1 MRLKILAVA
10 LLTASACAR
19 SSSPVTPS
27 QGLQSPLRFSGT
39 VSALQGGHIGGP
51 IAGAEFTVVKG
62 VNLNAKTVS
71 DSTGHYV
78 FDMRESGRFTFVLSA
93 PGYASTTPIVD
104 LYRDM
109 QADFVLKAQ

>member
-10 LLTASACAR
+10 LLTASACSR
-19 SSSPVTPS
+19 SSSPVAPS
-27 QGLQSPLRFSGT
+27 QGPLRFSGT

-51 IAGAEFTVVKG
+51 IVGAEFTVVKG

-109 QADFVLKAQ
+109 QADFVLKPK